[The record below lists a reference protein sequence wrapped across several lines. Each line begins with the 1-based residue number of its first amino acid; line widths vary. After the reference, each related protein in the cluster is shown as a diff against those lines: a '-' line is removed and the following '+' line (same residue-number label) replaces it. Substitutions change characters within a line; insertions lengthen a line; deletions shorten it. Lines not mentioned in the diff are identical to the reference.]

1 MVDLVE
7 KAYADRM
14 TVKTVSAALRGK
26 PAVLGRLFHHVV
38 GVSVHGY
45 VTRVRLARAAHL
57 ITSNVKV
64 EAVALAVGYRSKK
77 NFYRQFLRHFGMT
90 PEAYRRRPVLSTGPS
105 GGGSGARA
113 ATNGVAR
120 YAGLFDSTACIIE
133 IEPRPNVKGRPS
145 YVATP
150 FVIAD
155 HGLQPFVSPGEV
167 VEILADT
174 EAEAVERAAIFLEH
188 RFGAR
193 AGAPKR
199 HYDDR
204 RVLPS
209 LGARP

>member
-1 MVDLVE
+1 M
-7 KAYADRM
+7 
-14 TVKTVSAALRGK
+14 
-26 PAVLGRLFHHVV
+26 FHHVV
-38 GVSVHGY
+38 GVSVHAY

-57 ITSNVKV
+57 ITANVKV

-90 PEAYRRRPVLSTGPS
+90 PEAYRRRPVQSNGPS
-105 GGGSGARA
+105 RVGNGARA
-113 ATNGVAR
+113 ATNGAAR
-120 YAGLFDSTACIIE
+120 YAGFFDSTSCVIQIE
-133 IEPRPNVKGRPS
+133 ARPNVKGRPS

-155 HGLQPFVSPGEV
+155 HGIQPFAATGDV

-174 EAEAVERAAIFLEH
+174 EAEAVERAAVFLEH

-193 AGAPKR
+193 ASAPKR
-199 HYDDR
+199 HHDEL
-204 RVLPS
+204 RVLPV